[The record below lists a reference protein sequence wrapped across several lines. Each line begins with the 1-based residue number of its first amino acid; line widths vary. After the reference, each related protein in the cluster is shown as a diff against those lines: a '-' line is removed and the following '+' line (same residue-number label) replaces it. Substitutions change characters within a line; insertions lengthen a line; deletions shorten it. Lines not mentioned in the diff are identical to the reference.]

1 MIISQPCECVVGD
14 RLLTIET
21 GKLAKQADSAVTVRY
36 GDTLVLV
43 TACIGDEPREGADFL
58 HLTVDY
64 EERHYAVG
72 KIPGSFIRR
81 EGRPGE
87 QATLAARLT
96 DRSLRPLFPEGLR
109 NDIQV
114 VVTVLSTD
122 QENDPEVLAVIG
134 ASAALAISAIP
145 FNGPIAAVRIGCIN
159 GSLVLNPTLPQMNDS
174 LLDLVV
180 VSTKEAIVMLEAGA
194 KEVSEEL
201 ILEAIKL
208 GHEANQEIIKLQEG
222 LQRVCGRPKIE
233 IGTAEVNAELLAA
246 IPSDLWGKLAEALS
260 QTDRAEREKAIAAV
274 EQEAVEKLE
283 EAFSEADI
291 IEAVED
297 QLRKVARTNI
307 LDKKLHLDGRQTK
320 EIRPL
325 SSEVSLLPRTHGSGL
340 FARGQTQVL
349 TITTLGSLRQAQ
361 LIDDLGLEE
370 TKRFM
375 HHYNFPPYSTREVK
389 RLGSRSRREIG
400 HGALAE
406 RALTP
411 VIPSGE
417 DFSYTI
423 RLVSEV
429 LSSNGSTS
437 MASVCSS
444 SLSLMDA
451 GVPIKAPVVGI
462 AMGLVTGEDNSH
474 VVLTDIEGMEDHYG
488 DMDFKVAG
496 TVEGIT
502 AIQLDI
508 KLQGISYEIVAEAIK
523 QAREAHLEILDNL
536 KQAIGSNRPEL
547 SPYAPRI
554 YKITIDPSKIG
565 AVIGPGGKTIRSITD
580 EAKVT
585 MDVENDGTVTIG
597 SPSEEAAQKA
607 IGLIENLTREVEVG
621 GTYTGKVTRLMNFG
635 VFVEVLPGKEGL
647 VHISEL
653 ADYHV
658 SKVEDVVKV
667 GDEIMVKVTEIDR
680 MGRIN
685 LSHRAL
691 LGDLS
696 RVQGARVPDSISPG
710 GHYQR
715 RPIPR
720 SGAPGRSSSDSQR
733 RYNK

>member
-1 MIISQPCECVVGD
+1 
-14 RLLTIET
+14 
-21 GKLAKQADSAVTVRY
+21 
-36 GDTLVLV
+36 
-43 TACIGDEPREGADFL
+43 
-58 HLTVDY
+58 
-64 EERHYAVG
+64 
-72 KIPGSFIRR
+72 
-81 EGRPGE
+81 
-87 QATLAARLT
+87 
-96 DRSLRPLFPEGLR
+96 
-109 NDIQV
+109 
-114 VVTVLSTD
+114 
-122 QENDPEVLAVIG
+122 
-134 ASAALAISAIP
+134 
-145 FNGPIAAVRIGCIN
+145 
-159 GSLVLNPTLPQMNDS
+159 
-174 LLDLVV
+174 
-180 VSTKEAIVMLEAGA
+180 
-194 KEVSEEL
+194 
-201 ILEAIKL
+201 
-208 GHEANQEIIKLQEG
+208 
-222 LQRVCGRPKIE
+222 
-233 IGTAEVNAELLAA
+233 
-246 IPSDLWGKLAEALS
+246 
-260 QTDRAEREKAIAAV
+260 
-274 EQEAVEKLE
+274 
-283 EAFSEADI
+283 
-291 IEAVED
+291 
-297 QLRKVARTNI
+297 
-307 LDKKLHLDGRQTK
+307 
-320 EIRPL
+320 
-325 SSEVSLLPRTHGSGL
+325 
-340 FARGQTQVL
+340 
-349 TITTLGSLRQAQ
+349 
-361 LIDDLGLEE
+361 
-370 TKRFM
+370 M
-375 HHYNFPPYSTREVK
+375 HHYNFPPYSTGEVK

-406 RALTP
+406 RALAP
-411 VIPSGE
+411 VIPSEE

-496 TVEGIT
+496 TADGIT
-502 AIQLDI
+502 ALQLDI

-523 QAREAHLEILDNL
+523 QAREAHSEILDNL

-547 SPYAPRI
+547 SLYAPRI

-720 SGAPGRSSSDSQR
+720 SGAPGRNSSDSQR